1 MAKQRT
7 RPNSAKAQNRQRP
20 PRPKQPQQARGT
32 SYRGRPRPWWSSP
45 WLIAGTVGLIIVVV
59 LGIALYSYV
68 NSQNQAPK
76 VSGTT
81 TSRVVSL
88 VTNVPA
94 SAYDD
99 VPPLASG
106 QQTASFQS
114 TNATPAA
121 GTQPYVLYIGAEY
134 CPYCAAERWGLI
146 TALSRF
152 GTFKGLKLT
161 TSTGTDV
168 YPNTPTFTFLNAS
181 YSSSYID
188 FQSKEVEDR
197 NQQPLQT
204 LTSQQQQL
212 ESKYNS
218 QGSIPFILI
227 DNRYV
232 QIGPAYEPTSLDGKS
247 WSQIASD
254 LSNPSAA
261 STKAILGEANIIS
274 AAICESNGGRPAS
287 VCQSSGVQAAMK
299 QLPASK

>member
-7 RPNSAKAQNRQRP
+7 RPNSAKTRSKSPRP
-20 PRPKQPQQARGT
+20 PRPKQQQARGG
-32 SYRGRPRPWWSSP
+32 SYKGRPRPWWSSP
-45 WLIAGTVGLIIVVV
+45 WLIAGAIGLLIIIV

-81 TSRVVSL
+81 TSRVINL
-88 VTNVPA
+88 ATNVPA
-94 SAYDD
+94 SSYDQ
-99 VPPLASG
+99 VPALEAG
-106 QQTASFQS
+106 AQTATFQS
-114 TNATPAA
+114 TDATPAA

-134 CPYCAAERWGLI
+134 CPYCAAERWALV

-152 GTFKGLKLT
+152 GKFSGLKLT
-161 TSTGTDV
+161 QSSSTDV
-168 YPNTPTFTFLNAS
+168 FPNTPTFTFVDSS

-204 LTSQQQQL
+204 LTPQQEQL
-212 ESKYNS
+212 ESKYNA

-227 DNRYV
+227 DNRWV
-232 QIGPAYEPTSLDGKS
+232 QIGPAYEPTSLQGKS

-254 LSNPSAA
+254 LSDPNAA

-274 AAICESNGGRPAS
+274 AAICESNGGKPAS

>member
-1 MAKQRT
+1 MAKQRARPTSTKART
-7 RPNSAKAQNRQRP
+7 RSQRP
-20 PRPKQPQQARGT
+20 PRPKQQQTKNT
-32 SYRGRPRPWWSSP
+32 SYKGRPRPWWSSP
-45 WLIAGTVGLIIVVV
+45 WLIAGTIGLLIVIV

-81 TSRVVSL
+81 TSRVINL
-88 VTNVPA
+88 ATHVPS
-94 SAYDD
+94 SAYDE
-99 VPPLASG
+99 VPALAPG
-106 QQTASFQS
+106 AQTASFQS
-114 TNATPAA
+114 TSATPAA

-134 CPYCAAERWGLI
+134 CPYCAAERWALVA
-146 TALSRF
+146 ALSRF
-152 GTFKGLKLT
+152 GNFSGLKLT
-161 TSTGTDV
+161 DSSSTDV
-168 YPNTPTFTFLNAS
+168 YPNTPTFTFLDSN
-181 YSSSYID
+181 YSSSYIS

-204 LTSQQQQL
+204 LTPQQEQL
-212 ESKYNS
+212 ESKYNA

-227 DNRYV
+227 DNRWV
-232 QIGPAYEPTSLDGKS
+232 QVGPAYEPTSLDGKS

-254 LSNPSAA
+254 LSNPNAA

-274 AAICESNGGRPAS
+274 AAICESNGGKPAS